1 MSKIRAEIIPN
12 KENNKLGHI
21 MMICGANDYDIIYNK
36 IMRMT
41 DGDHEIASDAA
52 SWCEL
57 ATIGEIYEFR
67 EGRIEIKEAS

>member
-1 MSKIRAEIIPN
+1 MSKIKAEIIPN
-12 KENNKLGHI
+12 NNKTGHL
-21 MMICGANDYDIIYNK
+21 MLICDANDYDMIYNK
-36 IMRMT
+36 IMRIT

-67 EGRIEIKEAS
+67 EGTIEIKKIV

>member
-1 MSKIRAEIIPN
+1 MSNIKAEIIPHSN
-12 KENNKLGHI
+12 KTGHL
-21 MMICGANDYDIIYNK
+21 MLTCDANDYDMVYNK

-57 ATIGEIYEFR
+57 ATVGEVYDFR
-67 EGRIEIKEAS
+67 EGSIEIKAV

>member
-1 MSKIRAEIIPN
+1 MSRVFAEVVPN
-12 KENNKLGHI
+12 KNSKGHL
-21 MMICGANDYDIIYNK
+21 MMMYKPSEFDRIYDK

-41 DGDHEIASDAA
+41 DGDHEVASDAA

-67 EGRIEIKEAS
+67 EGTIEIREAC

>member
-1 MSKIRAEIIPN
+1 MCRILAEVIPN
-12 KENNKLGHI
+12 NNKGHL
-21 MMICGANDYDIIYNK
+21 MMLCKPTDFNMIYNK

-41 DGDHEIASDAA
+41 EGNHEIASDAA

>member
-1 MSKIRAEIIPN
+1 
-12 KENNKLGHI
+12 
-21 MMICGANDYDIIYNK
+21 MMMYKPSEFDRIYNK

-67 EGRIEIKEAS
+67 EGTIEIREAS